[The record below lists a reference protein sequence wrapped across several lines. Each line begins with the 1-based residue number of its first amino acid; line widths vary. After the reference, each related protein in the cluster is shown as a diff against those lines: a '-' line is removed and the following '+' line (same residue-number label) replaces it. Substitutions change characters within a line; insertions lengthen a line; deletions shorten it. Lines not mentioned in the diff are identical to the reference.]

1 MRLGLFTDAFPER
14 PLGEVLDWLAAELPA
29 LRDVE
34 VGTGGYS
41 PAPHCDRAALVASAS
56 ARDEWLCAIAER
68 GFRLAAL
75 NASGNPLE
83 VPEHERALR
92 ETIRLAALL
101 GVDAVVCMSGGRPEL
116 AGGAWFPGVE
126 DEVERYWRE
135 RVLPAWRELSALAQA
150 ERESLRLCLELEPGS
165 AAYTVSTA
173 LRLCE
178 ACPNVRV
185 NLDPSHFFWQGVDP
199 LAAVR
204 ALGDRIGFAHGKD
217 TVLDEQ
223 RVAVDGLLDRTA
235 WRYATAGHGHGE
247 AWWRAFADELRRE
260 GYDGVLSIEWEDAL
274 VPPAESVLEAA
285 LLLERLLVE
294 VPA

>member
-1 MRLGLFTDAFPER
+1 MRIGLFTDAFAER
-14 PLGEVLDWLAAELPA
+14 PLGEVLGWLAEELPTVRE
-29 LRDVE
+29 LE

-41 PAPHCDRAALVASAS
+41 AAAHCDRAALLASAS
-56 ARDEWLCAIAER
+56 AREEWLGALAER
-68 GFRLAAL
+68 GLRLAAL

-92 ETIRLAALL
+92 ETITLAALL
-101 GVDAVVCMSGGRPEL
+101 GVDVVVCMSGGRPDL
-116 AGGAWFPGVE
+116 AGGAWFPGLE
-126 DEVERYWRE
+126 EAVERYWQA
-135 RVLPAWRELSALAQA
+135 RVLPAWRELSALAHA

-173 LRLCE
+173 ARLCE

-185 NLDPSHFFWQGVDP
+185 NLDPSHCFWQGVDP

-204 ALGDRIGFAHGKD
+204 ALGDRIGFAHAKD
-217 TVLDEQ
+217 TVLDEG

-235 WRYATAGHGHGE
+235 WRYATVGHGHGE
-247 AWWRAFADELRRE
+247 GWWRAFAEELRRA
-260 GYDGVLSIEWEDAL
+260 GYDGVVSIEWEDAL
-274 VPPAESVLEAA
+274 VAPAESVLEAA
-285 LLLERLLVE
+285 RLLEGVLAE